1 MNPTEAGV
9 LQKAEGGAT
18 NNWIKTKVDANG
30 DKLVD
35 QFTAEAKALVAANPM
50 GSSQLE
56 KTDCTA
62 FAADFAK
69 FGKGTA
75 LYRKKNRK

>member
-1 MNPTEAGV
+1 MSPKEAGV
-9 LQKAEGGAT
+9 LQAKEGGAT
-18 NNWIKTKVDANG
+18 NNWIKSKADAAG

-56 KTDCTA
+56 KTDHQLSLQTLPSLQRYC
-62 FAADFAK
+62 FI
-69 FGKGTA
+69 
-75 LYRKKNRK
+75 